1 MSTVEHRL
9 LVALD
14 SSYLSP
20 RPTANI
26 FIDPTGGLSP
36 LSDRTEV
43 EISIVDVNDNAPR
56 FSNGPVYSGTV
67 HENAPAG
74 TSVTQVSAYDD
85 DAGENG
91 KVRYRS
97 VKNQRTSGESFCS
110 YKTMVCR
117 GVEHHTMHAL
127 LGRQNART

>member
-1 MSTVEHRL
+1 MCELENVKKLKNNFIKIHMHLLTV
-9 LVALD
+9 VAED
-14 SSYLSP
+14 
-20 RPTANI
+20 
-26 FIDPTGGLSP
+26 GGLSP

-91 KVRYRS
+91 KVRYRCGHYTFFMA
-97 VKNQRTSGESFCS
+97 VFKAEINKFRGKITKFQ
-110 YKTMVCR
+110 R
-117 GVEHHTMHAL
+117 GVWANK
-127 LGRQNART
+127 R

>member
-1 MSTVEHRL
+1 MHLLTV
-9 LVALD
+9 VAED
-14 SSYLSP
+14 
-20 RPTANI
+20 
-26 FIDPTGGLSP
+26 GGLSP

-91 KVRYRS
+91 KVRYRCGHYTFFMA
-97 VKNQRTSGESFCS
+97 VFKAEINKFRGKITKFQ
-110 YKTMVCR
+110 R
-117 GVEHHTMHAL
+117 GVWAK
-127 LGRQNART
+127 R